1 MTQRKLYLQPDGLSL
16 EQKPG
21 SLLLAGGPYRFSH
34 CIRAMREEGGPFKRE
49 RVAVE
54 MLGPEDQD
62 LLDVLVRP
70 RAPFAGI
77 DMTRPSVMGVVNV
90 TPDSFSDG
98 GQRFDADKA
107 IEDGLAMWEA
117 GAAIVDV
124 GGESTRP
131 GAEPV
136 PEDEEKR
143 RVLPVVRELS
153 SRGVRVSIDSYHASV
168 LEAAAEAG
176 AAAINDIT
184 ALSGD
189 PRSLEVA
196 AASGLPVILMH
207 MQGKPQTMQKSP
219 SYDDVALDVFDFL
232 EARIQRCLEAGIARE
247 RVAVDPG
254 VGFGKTLQHNLE
266 LLNRLALFHGL
277 GCPILLGISRKSF
290 ISHLCGKLE
299 PKERGPGTLAA
310 TLAGWVRG
318 AQMHRVHD
326 VEEALQ
332 ALQVWTAIDACL
344 QQDAVG

>member
-16 EQKPG
+16 EQQSESP
-21 SLLLAGGPYRFSH
+21 LLAGGPYSFSH
-34 CIRAMREEGGPFKRE
+34 CIRATREDNGSLRRD
-49 RVAVE
+49 RVAAKA
-54 MLGPEDQD
+54 LGPEDQAR
-62 LLDVLVRP
+62 LEALVKP
-70 RAPFAGI
+70 RATFAGI

-107 IEDGLAMWEA
+107 IEDGLAMWKA

-136 PEDEEKR
+136 PDEEEKR

-153 SRGVRVSIDSYHASV
+153 AQGVRVSIDSYHASV
-168 LEAAAEAG
+168 LEAAVEAG
-176 AAAINDIT
+176 AVAINDIT
-184 ALSGD
+184 ALCGD
-189 PRSLEVA
+189 PRSLEVV
-196 AASGLPVILMH
+196 AASGVPVILMH
-207 MQGKPQTMQKSP
+207 MQGRPQTMQKSP

-232 EARIQRCLEAGIARE
+232 EERIHRCLEAGIARE
-247 RVAVDPG
+247 RIAVDPG

-310 TLAGWVRG
+310 TLAGWARG
-318 AQMHRVHD
+318 VQMHRVHD
-326 VEEALQ
+326 VDEALQ
-332 ALQVWTAIDACL
+332 ALQVWTAIDACA
-344 QQDAVG
+344 QQDAVD